1 MAQIL
6 ESINKERFIKIEQL
20 LDKVTF
26 PVVSAKN
33 RRNFPKHRAFVI
45 GLVKHRC
52 HRYVMNARLNNKY
65 PELLE
70 ELLKLGDEIC
80 PFNFTSIY
88 INKNV
93 ISPPHKDTG
102 NIGNSLIISVG
113 NYFGCNLVIENVEY
127 DAHYTPIIFDG
138 SKYEHWNTHNLAGTK
153 YSLIFYNIKN

>member
-1 MAQIL
+1 MAQVL
-6 ESINKERFIKIEQL
+6 TSIHPDKFTKIEEL

-33 RRNFPKHRAFVI
+33 RRGFPKHRAFVM

-52 HRYVMNARLNNKY
+52 YKYVMNARLNNKY
-65 PELLE
+65 PELLC

-80 PFNFTSIY
+80 PFKFTSIY

-102 NIGNSLIISVG
+102 NVGNSLIISIG
-113 NYFGCNLVIENVEY
+113 NYTGCNLMIENIEY
-127 DAHYTPIIFDG
+127 NAKYTPIIFDG
-138 SKYEHWNTHNLAGTK
+138 GKFEHWNTNNLQGTK
-153 YSLIFYNIKN
+153 YSLIFYSIYN